1 MRRLPRKN
9 PSGAT
14 ARDTHS
20 TARPSG
26 LVDPARSSPALL
38 SSSSSQ
44 PPLRSSL
51 PLASLPL
58 ASLPLAS
65 LPLASLPLAS
75 LPLASLPLAS
85 LAQVWATQGVLEPLS
100 PRGSEPEADGG
111 VAALSWLCVLHG
123 GGTRLCAGLGR
134 MLARRL
140 WQPGLEQRA
149 VRALEQRPRAAEH
162 PLTGG
167 IRPAATPTER
177 GGTWVRE
184 RRGRLIEPLGDRA
197 HTARHAAADGAERPA
212 PVRRGGVRL

>member
-1 MRRLPRKN
+1 M
-9 PSGAT
+9 
-14 ARDTHS
+14 
-20 TARPSG
+20 
-26 LVDPARSSPALL
+26 
-38 SSSSSQ
+38 
-44 PPLRSSL
+44 LR
-51 PLASLPL
+51 
-58 ASLPLAS
+58 
-65 LPLASLPLAS
+65 
-75 LPLASLPLAS
+75 LASLPLAS

-212 PVRRGGVRL
+212 PVAVRHGGVGILGMFRWVGARSCLRCIFLLLCGIGIPGRLRCSCPQLQEHAPFRLVIQQST